1 MTDAQV
7 HVIAIC
13 EQSDKKLETLFDL
26 AQNAGLL
33 ILAGEILSMKRSLR
47 DAIEMQ
53 CRAFR
58 DDSLVDKHPLFPQGQ
73 FPYGKKF

>member
-1 MTDAQV
+1 MKKMTDAQV

-53 CRAFR
+53 CRDR
-58 DDSLVDKHPLFPQGQ
+58 KSVV
-73 FPYGKKF
+73 